1 MMHGM
6 MGSHHAIL
14 LLCCKQLFMR
24 SQKKTKA
31 KSKKLA
37 EKKTEK
43 LENAEKQDETEHTS
57 MSIEEAEEADA
68 TEAEEVAKEVA
79 KDDKEKKKEKK
90 EISLRQ
96 YLLFAEDKKDPSKN
110 VAAFFLQTCPV
121 KAREDFSKRWPSFEI
136 YNVIQSAASSKT
148 ASWLKDHD
156 SFQSQLF

>member
-1 MMHGM
+1 MK
-6 MGSHHAIL
+6 SD
-14 LLCCKQLFMR
+14 
-24 SQKKTKA
+24 KKPSKA

-37 EKKTEK
+37 EKKKDKKLETTEK
-43 LENAEKQDETEHTS
+43 QEEKVKSTS
-57 MSIEEAEEADA
+57 RSVKEAEEETSSSLEADV
-68 TEAEEVAKEVA
+68 TEAEAAA
-79 KDDKEKKKEKK
+79 KDDNEGKKRKK

-121 KAREDFSKRWPSFEI
+121 KAREDFLKRWPSLEI

-156 SFQSQLF
+156 SF

>member
-31 KSKKLA
+31 KSKKP
-37 EKKTEK
+37 
-43 LENAEKQDETEHTS
+43 AEKQDETEDTS
-57 MSIEEAEEADA
+57 RSAEEADA